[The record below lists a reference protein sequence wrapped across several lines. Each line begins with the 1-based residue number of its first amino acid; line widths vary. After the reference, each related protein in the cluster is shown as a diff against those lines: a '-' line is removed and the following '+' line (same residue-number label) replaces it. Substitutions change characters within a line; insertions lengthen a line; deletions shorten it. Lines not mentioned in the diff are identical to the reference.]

1 MHICHPLL
9 VLRQP
14 FKAGGRDWI
23 MVLVVAQRLEGVD
36 GGQNFS
42 ECKFCPFASLLALS
56 LIRPTAE

>member
-1 MHICHPLL
+1 
-9 VLRQP
+9 
-14 FKAGGRDWI
+14 
-23 MVLVVAQRLEGVD
+23 MVPVVAQRLEGVD